1 MNLSRLGMWM
11 VGMCLC
17 VACASLPQEAT
28 APSAT
33 ATTVPPPATTVPPT
47 ATVPPPSAT
56 ATAEA
61 TATAVPS
68 ATTEPTS
75 TPVPAAYVFPTQN
88 APVDYG
94 EFHHDYPATD
104 IFADVG
110 SEVVAVTNGVVE
122 LVIAV
127 DSWDPSTNVPADRS
141 GLAVGIIGDD
151 GVRYYGSHLDAVAPG
166 ISVGMR
172 VSAGTLIGYVG
183 KSGNARNTPPHLHFG
198 ISRPT
203 TPDDWQT
210 RRGQISPYPFLRAW
224 EKGEQLAPRL
234 EDIPLT

>member
-11 VGMCLC
+11 VGMCLIA
-17 VACASLPQEAT
+17 ACTSLPAVTPTPLAT
-28 APSAT
+28 ATVMPASATALPPTATMLPPSAT
-33 ATTVPPPATTVPPT
+33 ATTVPT
-47 ATVPPPSAT
+47 ATVAPSAT
-56 ATAEA
+56 P
-61 TATAVPS
+61 V
-68 ATTEPTS
+68 PTS
-75 TPVPAAYVFPTQN
+75 TPAPATYVFPIQN

-110 SEVVAVTNGVVE
+110 SEVVAVTDGVVE

-127 DSWDPSTNVPADRS
+127 DSWDPTTDVPADRS

-224 EKGEQLAPRL
+224 EQGEQLAPRL
-234 EDIPLT
+234 EDIPLP